1 MLDFL
6 LTSDPGAPLRLA
18 FEVLGGLHDVADR
31 HPRIIKGISR
41 KSCIFSARASARFLQ
56 QVGFAARTSCCV
68 LFVIEFDASRKPIGT
83 EKIGE
88 FTNSGHLRHDGGWEG
103 HMVVMVDGFLFDPT
117 AGQIKTER
125 VPSMIATPERHTM
138 LKGQSTL
145 SAVAVTRNQR
155 HLQLYWLEAP
165 GSSLREEIGVAQQ
178 AIEDVAHTLAAIYN
192 SRNSNAVVPRSTSNC

>member
-1 MLDFL
+1 MCGRQDAGF
-6 LTSDPGAPLRLA
+6 ARLA
-18 FEVLGGLHDVADR
+18 ICGAC
-31 HPRIIKGISR
+31 PRV
-41 KSCIFSARASARFLQ
+41 RA
-56 QVGFAARTSCCV
+56 
-68 LFVIEFDASRKPIGT
+68 
-83 EKIGE
+83 
-88 FTNSGHLRHDGGWEG
+88 
-103 HMVVMVDGFLFDPT
+103 

-192 SRNSNAVVPRSTSNC
+192 SRNSNAVVPRSTSSC